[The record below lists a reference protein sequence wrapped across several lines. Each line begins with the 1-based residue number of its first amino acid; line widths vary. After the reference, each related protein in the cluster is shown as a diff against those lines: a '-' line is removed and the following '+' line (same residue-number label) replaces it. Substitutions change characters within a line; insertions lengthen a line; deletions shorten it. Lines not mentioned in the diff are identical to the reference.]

1 MTENTSTTNPHA
13 ETTARLRAGMAQGVL
28 SFPLTPF
35 TIAGELDMPAFRV
48 HVRKQLAA
56 GPGAIF
62 PGCGTG
68 EYFSLS
74 EDEYSVL
81 IRAAVEEADGQVPV
95 VAGAG
100 YGWAQ
105 ASRFTAAA
113 QQAGADAILLLPPYL
128 VSAGQEGLVENVKQV
143 AARTELPLI
152 VYQRGQVK
160 FSIAAVRALADI
172 PGVIGLKD
180 GHSDLDNLQRIKLV
194 APENWL
200 FFNGA
205 ATAEM
210 QVRQYSA
217 IGITA
222 YSSAV
227 HSFAPEIATAFFRAQ
242 RAGDEETV
250 ETLLREFYVP
260 LVELRDR
267 GTGYAVSLVKAAATL
282 RGEQVGPVRAP
293 LTTPTAAHL
302 RELGELI
309 DSGLK
314 LVERLPQLATV
325 A

>member
-1 MTENTSTTNPHA
+1 MTDSRASNGPHA
-13 ETTARLRAGMAQGVL
+13 AVIERLRAGMASGVL

-35 TIAGELDMPAFRV
+35 TVDGELDLPAFRV
-48 HVRKQLAA
+48 HLRKQLAA

-62 PGCGTG
+62 PVCGTG

-74 EDEYSVL
+74 EAEYGLL
-81 IRAAVEEADGQVPV
+81 IRTAVEEADGQVPV

-113 QQAGADAILLLPPYL
+113 EQAGADAVLLLPPYL
-128 VSAGQEGLVENVKQV
+128 INAAQEGVVENVKQV
-143 AARTELPLI
+143 AARTKLPLI
-152 VYQRGQVK
+152 VYQRAQVK
-160 FSIAAVRALADI
+160 FSIAAVRTLADI

-180 GHSDLDNLQRIKLV
+180 GHSDLDHLQRIKLS
-194 APENWL
+194 APADWL

-210 QVRQYSA
+210 QVRQYSS

-242 RAGDEETV
+242 RAGDDATV
-250 ETLLREFYVP
+250 ETLLRDFYVP

-302 RELGELI
+302 LELGELL
-309 DSGLK
+309 DTGLK
-314 LVERLPQLATV
+314 LVENLPVLAAV
-325 A
+325 S

>member
-1 MTENTSTTNPHA
+1 MNDNTTLSSPHQEVA
-13 ETTARLRAGMAQGVL
+13 ARLRAGMAKGVL

-35 TIAGELDMPAFRV
+35 TIDGELDLPAFRV
-48 HVRKQLAA
+48 HLQKQLAA

-74 EDEYSVL
+74 ESEYSQV
-81 IRAAVEEADGQVPV
+81 IRAAVEEADGRVPV

-128 VSAGQEGLVENVKQV
+128 ISAAQDGLVENVKQV

-152 VYQRGQVK
+152 VYQRAQVK
-160 FSIAAVRALADI
+160 FSIAAVRALAEI
-172 PGVIGLKD
+172 PGVIGIKD

-210 QVRQYSA
+210 QVRQYSS

-227 HSFAPEIATAFFRAQ
+227 HSFAPEIASAFFRAQ
-242 RAGDEETV
+242 RAGDDETV
-250 ETLLREFYVP
+250 ETLLHEFYIP

-267 GTGYAVSLVKAAATL
+267 GAGYAVSLVKAAATL

-293 LTTPTAAHL
+293 LTTPTAEHL
-302 RELGELI
+302 RELGDLI
-309 DSGLK
+309 ESGLK
-314 LVERLPQLATV
+314 LVESLPVLASV
-325 A
+325 S

>member
-1 MTENTSTTNPHA
+1 
-13 ETTARLRAGMAQGVL
+13 
-28 SFPLTPF
+28 
-35 TIAGELDMPAFRV
+35 
-48 HVRKQLAA
+48 
-56 GPGAIF
+56 
-62 PGCGTG
+62 
-68 EYFSLS
+68 
-74 EDEYSVL
+74 VL

-152 VYQRGQVK
+152 VYQRAQVK

-180 GHSDLDNLQRIKLV
+180 GHSDLDHLQRIRLA
-194 APENWL
+194 APEHWL

-210 QVRQYSA
+210 QVRQYSS

-242 RAGDEETV
+242 RAGDDQTV

-293 LTTPTAAHL
+293 LTTPAAEHL
-302 RELGELI
+302 RELGDLI
-309 DSGLK
+309 ESGLK
-314 LVERLPQLATV
+314 LVENLPQLATV

>member
-1 MTENTSTTNPHA
+1 MNEKSDAIGPHA
-13 ETTARLRAGMAQGVL
+13 AVIERLRAGMANGVL

-35 TIAGELDMPAFRV
+35 GINGELDIPAFRA
-48 HVRKQLAA
+48 HLRKQLAA
-56 GPGAIF
+56 HPGAIF
-62 PGCGTG
+62 PLCGTG

-74 EDEYSVL
+74 ESEYGEL
-81 IRAAVEEADGQVPV
+81 IRVAVEEAAGQVPV

-113 QQAGADAILLLPPYL
+113 QRAGADAILLLPPYL
-128 VSAGQEGLVENVKQV
+128 ISSAQEGAVENVKQV

-152 VYQRGQVK
+152 VYQRNQVK
-160 FSIAAVRALADI
+160 FSIAAVQALADI

-180 GHSDLDNLQRIKLV
+180 GHSDLDQLQRIKLA
-194 APENWL
+194 APDHWL

-210 QVRQYSA
+210 QVRQYSS

-242 RAGDEETV
+242 RAGDDGTV
-250 ETLLREFYVP
+250 ETLLREFYIP

-282 RGEQVGPVRAP
+282 RGDQVGPVRAP

-302 RELGELI
+302 RELGALL
-309 DSGLK
+309 DSGLA
-314 LVERLPQLATV
+314 LAASLPVLATV
-325 A
+325 S